1 MDDLTVS
8 HLNKK
13 VGIIG
18 MWMSCNYGAVM
29 TSYALYRLV
38 EQLGWDP
45 ILIDHSGKP
54 GVHQRYRDLKTP
66 YRQFIREKSLKTTPI
81 LSKQNDFRALNA
93 YLGTFLVGSDQVWR
107 YQYNKTSGLFFFLDF
122 VSPKRKKIAYGS
134 SIGTLKCLAPAD
146 LRRDASMLLECF
158 DGVSSRESSGVTILQ
173 QQYGVDAEFVLDPVF
188 MCDMKCYDD
197 CCNDSNREL
206 PNEPY
211 VLSYILDPNEDKRRI
226 IQHVVNREKKQ
237 MINMVDAQFEFEK
250 KKQALN
256 LPNVVDSLSMND
268 WVFYIK
274 HCDHLVTD
282 SFHGVCFAIIFNKPF
297 TCMGHK
303 GRGLAR
309 FVSLF
314 ELFGLMGRMVEYS
327 ATGEELDSLPEINW
341 EKVNAIWTEKK
352 AFSQEWLNNA
362 LNAERPESKRMNNII
377 VNNLIQLRTEIS
389 AARNVTALHSSY
401 TNFKR
406 KYRYYWFMSKL
417 SWGKKR
423 KKYKA
428 KRKQALSLIK
438 TIKKRERE
446 WLKAYCPE

>member
-1 MDDLTVS
+1 MDANYIPL
-8 HLNKK
+8 LNTK

-38 EQLGWDP
+38 EQIGWDP
-45 ILIDHSGKP
+45 ILIDHSGKSGYHP
-54 GVHQRYRDLKTP
+54 RYRDLGTVFRK
-66 YRQFIREKSLKTTPI
+66 FIQEKKLKTTPV
-81 LSKQNDFRALNA
+81 LSKLADFRALNSQ
-93 YLGTFLVGSDQVWR
+93 LGTFLVGSDQVWR
-107 YQYNKTSGLFFFLDF
+107 YQYNKTAGLFFFLDF
-122 VSPKRKKIAYGS
+122 VSPMRKKIAYGS
-134 SIGTLKCLAPAD
+134 SIGTQRCLAPAE

-158 DGVSSRESSGVTILQ
+158 DGVSSRESSGVDILR
-173 QQYGVDAEFVLDPVF
+173 QQYGVKAEFVLDPVF
-188 MCDMKCYDD
+188 MCDLSCYEA
-197 CCNDSNREL
+197 CCKDSSREI
-206 PNEPY
+206 PGKPY

-226 IQHVVNREKKQ
+226 IQHVVNREKKE

-256 LPNVVDSLSMND
+256 LPNVVDNLTVDD

-309 FVSLF
+309 FTSLF
-314 ELFGLMGRMVEYS
+314 ELFGLTGRMVEYS
-327 ATGEELDSLPEINW
+327 ATPEILDSLPEIDW
-341 EKVNAIWTEKK
+341 EKVNTIRDEKK
-352 AFSQEWLNNA
+352 AASFEWLSSA
-362 LNAERPESKRMNNII
+362 LKAKRPDSMRLNNII
-377 VNNLIQLRTEIS
+377 VNNLIQMRVETDSVRRTIANHAIYDKLKS
-389 AARNVTALHSSY
+389 K
-401 TNFKR
+401 F
-406 KYRYYWFMSKL
+406 RYYWFMSKI